1 MAKEKSCEI
10 LRRKIHR
17 FGRGVR
23 RARIGYLRWQN
34 AHLPQSVVLVMIAL
48 FIGVSTG
55 IAAAAL
61 KELVRLL
68 NSMILADVRVGQ
80 PDFRLLL
87 WPVAGIFLTGIY
99 QRYVVRG
106 SVARGTRIIRQ
117 DLDTGRYLISPF
129 TIFNPVVGC
138 SVTIGT
144 GSTGG
149 TEGPTALSGAA
160 IGSVV
165 GRFFGLSSAWLRL
178 LVGIGAGAGIAAI
191 FKSPVGGVLFVLE
204 VLQLEMSSLPVLALI
219 IACLLASTTA
229 YLLSDFTF
237 DIFFDRTLPFDPHM
251 LGWVMLLGVFCG
263 LYSVYYTYTKSRATR
278 LFTAIRNPWL
288 ASAVTGGAMSVG
300 VFMFPLLFGE
310 GFNVITSLVNGSEV
324 SFTAAGILAG
334 HDGFFWM
341 LAGLLAVMLL
351 KGVLVAASY
360 CGGGVAGDFVPT
372 FFAGSLAGYLFS
384 VLCDVALGT
393 HLPAWFFALTG
404 MGAVMAGTL
413 HAPLMSIFIL
423 CETTDTFGYIFPY
436 LIAVVVSYATVKLVT
451 PRSWYGETGHDDLM
465 ALISKRKA
473 LSLRADA
480 VRKRSVSAAPG
491 HSRLRT
497 SDKTIPD
504 RK

>member
-1 MAKEKSCEI
+1 MTEEKRREI
-10 LRRKIHR
+10 LKRNVRR
-17 FGRGVR
+17 FGRGLR

-34 AHLPQSVVLVMIAL
+34 AHIPESVVLIMIAL
-48 FIGVSTG
+48 LIGVSTG
-55 IAAAAL
+55 IAAATL

-68 NSMILADVRVGQ
+68 NRLVLTGVRIGQ

-87 WPVAGIFLTGIY
+87 WPLAGIFLTGIY

-117 DLDTGRYLISPF
+117 DLDAGRYRLSPF
-129 TIFNPVVGC
+129 TVFNPVLGC

-165 GRFFGLSSAWLRL
+165 GRFFGLSRAWLRL

-191 FKSPVGGVLFVLE
+191 FKSPVGGVLFTLE
-204 VLQLEMSSLPVLALI
+204 VLQMEMTTLPVLALI
-219 IACLLASTTA
+219 IACLLASSTA

-251 LGWVMLLGVFCG
+251 LGWVSLLGVFCG
-263 LYSVYYTYTKSRATR
+263 LYSVYYTYTKSRAIR
-278 LFTAIRNPWL
+278 FFTSIRDPWL
-288 ASAVTGGAMSVG
+288 ASAVTGGAMSVC

-310 GFNVITSLVNGSEV
+310 GFDVITALVNGV
-324 SFTAAGILAG
+324 DISFTETWVLAG
-334 HDGFFWM
+334 HSGFFWM
-341 LAGLLAVMLL
+341 IAGILAVMLL
-351 KGVLVAASY
+351 KGALVAASY

-372 FFAGSLAGYLFS
+372 FFAGALAGYLFAI
-384 VLCDVALGT
+384 LCDAAFGT

-436 LIAVVVSYATVKLVT
+436 LIAIAISYATVKLIT
-451 PRSWYGETGHDDLM
+451 PGSWYGETGHDDLM
-465 ALISKRKA
+465 ALISSRKTP
-473 LSLRADA
+473 SLRADA
-480 VRKRSVSAAPG
+480 VGRADAVTPRS
-491 HSRLRT
+491 RRIKT
-497 SDKTIPD
+497 SDKTTPD